1 MFQYLGNVINPSDFH
16 SIIFQRGRAQPPTSH
31 VHLMRHG
38 GHGEELLVL
47 QGDPN
52 RDSGLQLAEPSFQGK
67 DGSDGRAFSLAEKG
81 PFFVAH

>member
-1 MFQYLGNVINPSDFH
+1 
-16 SIIFQRGRAQPPTSH
+16 
-31 VHLMRHG
+31 MRHG

-81 PFFVAH
+81 PIFVAH